1 MGKFYY
7 SMEHEWIKV
16 EGESGIVGITDYAQE
31 QLSDVVFVEVTKLNH
46 QVDKNEEVAVIESVK
61 AASEIY
67 SPVSGSIVAANE
79 TLETKPEKINSDCMG
94 AGWIFE
100 IRLSD
105 LKELD
110 GLMDWE
116 SYMSF
121 VEGS

>member
-1 MGKFYY
+1 
-7 SMEHEWIKV
+7 MEHEWIKV

-31 QLSDVVFVEVTKLNH
+31 QLGDVVFVEVTKLNH